1 MPMSLRGQ
9 VSTMALEDVLDWG
22 VRRKVSGILTCEH
35 EGRVRVLA
43 LEGGAVLWA
52 SSSAPDEQLG
62 QILLASG
69 SVTEEGLADALGV
82 RSETQVQLGRILLMV
97 GAVREED
104 VVTALA
110 AKTREAVSDLLT
122 WTEGTFELEPRSAVS
137 GGVSAPINLDVCVT
151 VARRRVGRWAQIRAA
166 IPDES
171 ACFFPKRTEA
181 PEIDSPIDATRVWQ
195 LAVAGETAARIAA
208 ACGGERFAVLDHLAQ
223 LVHQGAL
230 GIERRT
236 GPRTESAAELA
247 SGARARLRTGDR
259 AAALAMAERA
269 RALAPTDPETRAAH
283 AAAERARVAEVARD
297 LLARHRVPR
306 LRRSQ
311 AELAAMD
318 LTEVERRL
326 VHRIDGRW
334 DLLSLIRTSSVRE
347 SEALL
352 ALARLAERGVVEL
365 SSP

>member
-1 MPMSLRGQ
+1 MLMSLRGQ
-9 VSTMALEDVLDWG
+9 VSTMALEDVLEWG
-22 VRRKVSGILTCEH
+22 VRRRVSGTLTCERD
-35 EGRVRVLA
+35 GLVRVVA
-43 LEGGAVLWA
+43 LDVGAVLWA

-62 QILLASG
+62 QILLATG
-69 SVTEEGLADALGV
+69 GVTEQGLADALGV

-97 GAVREED
+97 GAVTEHV
-104 VVTALA
+104 VVTALS
-110 AKTREAVSDLLT
+110 AKIRETVSDLLT
-122 WTEGTFELEPRSAVS
+122 WTDGTFELDERPALT

-166 IPDES
+166 IPDDTVS
-171 ACFFPKRTEA
+171 FFAKRTDA
-181 PEIDSPIDATRVWQ
+181 PSIDSPIDGGRVWQ
-195 LAVAGETAARIAA
+195 LAILGETASRIAA
-208 ACGGERFAVLDHLAQ
+208 SCGGERFAVLDHLAQ
-223 LVHQGAL
+223 LVNQGAL
-230 GIERRT
+230 GIDRRS
-236 GPRTESAAELA
+236 GPRTESASELA

-269 RALAPTDPETRAAH
+269 RALAPTDPEARAAH

-297 LLARHRVPR
+297 LLAKHRVPR
-306 LRRSQ
+306 LRRSP
-311 AELAAMD
+311 AELAQMD

-365 SSP
+365 SPP

>member
-1 MPMSLRGQ
+1 
-9 VSTMALEDVLDWG
+9 MALEDVLEWG
-22 VRRKVSGILTCEH
+22 VRRKVSGILTCER

-43 LEGGAVLWA
+43 IDVGAVLWA
-52 SSSAPDEQLG
+52 SASSPDEQLG

-69 SVTEEGLADALGV
+69 AVTEQGLADALGV

-122 WTEGTFELEPRSAVS
+122 WTDGTFELDPRPAAS
-137 GGVSAPINLDVCVT
+137 GGISVPIGLDVCVT

-166 IPDES
+166 IPDET
-171 ACFFPKRTEA
+171 ACFFAKRTDA
-181 PEIDSPIDATRVWQ
+181 PEIDSPIDAARVWQ
-195 LAVAGETAARIAA
+195 LAIGGETAARIAA
-208 ACGGERFAVLDHLAQ
+208 ACNGERFAVLDHLAQ

-230 GIERRT
+230 GIERRG
-236 GPRTESAAELA
+236 GPRTESASELA

-311 AELAAMD
+311 AELAEMD

-365 SSP
+365 SPP